1 MTYKMVEIFHSCLS
15 HDLQNGRSD
24 KLNLLFW
31 NEMKQKGNK
40 SKKADRW
47 DILFIVALVTMLAK
61 TKICFHHFCKI
72 LIEVTIFD
80 LCRREKFPG
89 LRQ

>member
-31 NEMKQKGNK
+31 NEMK
-40 SKKADRW
+40 
-47 DILFIVALVTMLAK
+47 
-61 TKICFHHFCKI
+61 
-72 LIEVTIFD
+72 
-80 LCRREKFPG
+80 
-89 LRQ
+89 